1 MIDTHA
7 HLHFSKD
14 FADLPEVLGRAVQAG
29 VRAVISVG
37 VNADDSRGAVDL
49 AHNTHDLQTKNNVQI
64 FATVGLHPHYA
75 DTIDAQIDT
84 IKDLANKA
92 IAIGECGLDYFRNQ
106 TSKQQQDKALRTQ
119 IELALEHD
127 MALIFHV
134 RDAWDDFFSVLDD
147 YPKLCGVIHSF
158 TGHPREVERALAHD
172 GELYFGLNGI
182 MTFTQDDAQLEAAK
196 LIPTERILIET
207 DAPYLAP
214 VPHRGKRNEP
224 AFVSDIVQFLSVLRG
239 MAVEDLARQTG
250 ANAEKLFRIKL

>member
-14 FADLPEVLGRAVQAG
+14 FVDLNEVLSRAVQAG

-49 AHNTHDLQTKNNVQI
+49 VHNTSDLQTKNNVQI
-64 FATVGLHPHYA
+64 FSAVGLHPHHA
-75 DTIDAQIDT
+75 DELDEQIT
-84 IKDLANKA
+84 KIKDLANRA

-106 TSKQQQDKALRTQ
+106 ASKQQQDRALRTQ
-119 IELALEHD
+119 IELALERD

-134 RDAWDDFFSVLDD
+134 RDAWDDFFSVLKD
-147 YPKLCGVIHSF
+147 YPKLRGVIHSF
-158 TGHPREVERALAHD
+158 TGHPREVEQALAHD

-182 MTFTQDDAQLEAAK
+182 MTFTNIDAQLEAAK

-214 VPHRGKRNEP
+214 VPHRGKRNES
-224 AFVSDIVQFLSVLRG
+224 AYVADIVQFLSVLRG
-239 MAVEDLARQTG
+239 MTVEDLSRQTS